1 MNVVLVGSKHFG
13 SEVLSRLM
21 GASGLAITCVICTD
35 PEDRLAG
42 LAQQH
47 GLPVRI
53 QENPRSVGGHEVP
66 DGTDI
71 IVTAYSHAL
80 ITNEALA
87 KARLGGVG
95 YHPSLLPRHRGRAAV
110 EWTVKCGDAIAGG
123 TIYQLNDK
131 WDAGGI
137 VAQDWCFVLPGED
150 AGSLWR
156 RALSPLGI
164 ELLSQTVVDIAT
176 KGEVVVKP
184 QQEEFATKA
193 PAIPA

>member
-1 MNVVLVGSKHFG
+1 M
-13 SEVLSRLM
+13 
-21 GASGLAITCVICTD
+21 
-35 PEDRLAG
+35 
-42 LAQQH
+42 
-47 GLPVRI
+47 
-53 QENPRSVGGHEVP
+53 
-66 DGTDI
+66 
-71 IVTAYSHAL
+71 
-80 ITNEALA
+80 
-87 KARLGGVG
+87 
-95 YHPSLLPRHRGRAAV
+95 

-123 TIYQLNDK
+123 TVYQLNDK

-164 ELLSQTVVDIAT
+164 ELLSQTVIDIAA
-176 KGEVVVKP
+176 KGEVFITP